1 MRLGT
6 LFSDGAVLQQGKNFP
21 VWGETLP
28 GLLIKAEIAGRY
40 AVARSS
46 RSGDFRICL
55 PGLPAGGPYELKVYA
70 LENETESITVHDVL
84 IGEVW
89 LCSGQ
94 SNMEYRLGTD
104 WRDAKKKETVPFPLT
119 RKQEQEFIEKYAD
132 GKNFRFITVPM
143 EVTGC
148 EEKYFHGSWKDIT
161 PENAPAVSAVSAWF
175 GAALR
180 SELNVPVGLICC
192 SWGGSVVETWTSP
205 AALRS
210 NPDTKKMIDEWEMV
224 RGKKES
230 WDKPVDWMMAL
241 RRPDPGNQG
250 FGRGWADPE
259 FDDSAWRLLRIPGS
273 WIKQNIAGNGAVWV
287 RKCVQIPPEL
297 AGKELV
303 LHTGGIDKHDIAYFN
318 NVEIGRT
325 GKDFEIEYFDA
336 PREYHIPGK
345 LVKAGRNVIAIR
357 AFSFFYDGAFLGCNA
372 DYRLSTPGQDIPLD
386 GEWKAQAEI
395 DWGRFIIKPPS
406 GVNNHNTPGLQYG
419 SMIVPL
425 LPYAL
430 GGVIWY
436 QGESNGN
443 SIEESLQYQRK
454 METLIRDWRFRFDQ
468 PELPFIQVQLAE
480 YWAARDYDP
489 KSTWAVLRD
498 SQRRVCQTLPQVY
511 LATALDTGE
520 ADDIHPQDK
529 ETVGRRLAS
538 AALYWVY
545 HRKRLPCGP
554 DFRKAEPENGALRL
568 FFHFTEGMELRGEP
582 CRSFY
587 LAGDDGHYFPADH
600 AEIDGDSIL
609 LSSEHVRNPVSVRYA
624 WSNNPVSILYNRQY
638 PAASFCSSNQQ
649 NCGKKLNE
657 KEAVYAE

>member
-28 GLLIKAEIAGRY
+28 GLLVKAEIAGKH
-40 AVARSS
+40 AAARSS
-46 RSGDFRICL
+46 RSGNFRICL

-70 LENETESITVHDVL
+70 PENETESITVHDVL

-94 SNMEYRLGTD
+94 SNMEYQLKTD
-104 WRDAKKKETVPFPLT
+104 WRDAKKKETDSFPLS
-119 RKQEQEFIEKYAD
+119 RKQEKEFIEKYAD

-148 EEKYFHGSWKDIT
+148 EEKYFKGSWKNIT
-161 PENAPAVSAVSAWF
+161 PESAPDVSAVSAWF

-180 SELNVPVGLICC
+180 SELNVPIGLICC

-210 NPDTKKMIDEWEMV
+210 NPDTKKMIDEWEMI
-224 RGKKES
+224 RGKERS
-230 WDKPVDWMMAL
+230 WDKPVDWIAL

-250 FGRGWADPE
+250 FGLGWAEPE
-259 FDDSAWRLLRIPGS
+259 FDDSDWSLMWIPGN
-273 WIKQNIAGNGAVWV
+273 WITQKIAGNGVVWV
-287 RKCVQIPPEL
+287 RKSIEIPPEL
-297 AGKELV
+297 AGKDLV
-303 LHTGGIDKHDIAYFN
+303 LHTGGIDKHDITYFN

-325 GKDFEIEYFDA
+325 GKDFEENFYDTS
-336 PREYHIPGK
+336 RQYKIPGK
-345 LVKAGRNVIAIR
+345 LVRAGRNVIAIR
-357 AFSFFYDGAFLGCNA
+357 AFSFFYDGAFWGKDN
-372 DYRLSTPGQDIPLD
+372 DFRLSAPDREIPLA
-386 GEWKAQAEI
+386 GEWKAHAEV
-395 DWGRFIIKPPS
+395 DWGIFKIEPPS
-406 GVNNHNTPGLQYG
+406 GVNDHNMPGLQYG

-443 SIEESLQYQRK
+443 SIEESIQYQRR

-480 YWAARDYDP
+480 YWADMDYDP

-498 SQRRVCQTLPQVY
+498 SQRRVCQTLPEVY

-538 AALYWVY
+538 TALYWVY
-545 HRKRLPCGP
+545 HRDVLPCGP
-554 DFRKAEPENGALRL
+554 AFRKAETENGALRV
-568 FFHFTEGMELRGEP
+568 FFHFAEGMELRGEP

-587 LAGDDGHYFPADH
+587 LAGSDGLYFPADH
-600 AEIDGDSIL
+600 AEISGDSIL
-609 LSSEHVRNPVSVRYA
+609 LSSDHVKNPVSVRYA
-624 WSNNPVSILYNRQY
+624 WSNNPVSILYNRLY
-638 PAASFCSSNQQ
+638 PAASFCSSSPQ